1 MTLAAVKGSRRLRWL
16 WGLFGRGS
24 AARLCSGQVGRCLT
38 KVLGLFATFAKDRLI
53 NNIFCELKVKLLFF
67 PNRVFSINE
76 E

>member
-1 MTLAAVKGSRRLRWL
+1 MC
-16 WGLFGRGS
+16 GL

-38 KVLGLFATFAKDRLI
+38 TVLGLFATSAKDRLI
-53 NNIFCELKVKLLFF
+53 NNIFYELKVKLLFF